1 MSRLLTDLLAPIAG
15 ARVTGDARGR
25 RIDAVTHD
33 SRRVS
38 AGSLFCCVRGARR
51 DGHEFAVEAV
61 TRGAVALLVDRE
73 ISGLD
78 PRIPQIVVDDVRRAM
93 GRLAAAFWG
102 NPSHD
107 LTVVGIT
114 GTNGK
119 TTTTHLLASIME
131 AAGWSTDT
139 IGTLSGGLTTPES
152 TDLQE
157 RLATDRDRSV
167 RGVAM
172 EVSSHALQLHRVAGT
187 RFAAGVFTNLSQDHL
202 DLHGDMESYFAAKA
216 TLFDREYCGVG
227 VVNVD
232 DEYGRRL
239 LDRDLPIVTYSV
251 ADLDDVKVTTTCHSY
266 TWDRTSIRVPL
277 GGSFNVANSLA
288 AATVAREI
296 GLGTEAIVEGLRRVH
311 PVPGRLESVDCG
323 QDFTVVVDYA
333 HTPDG
338 LSNVLRTLRDSA
350 PSARLVVVFG
360 CGGDRDRA
368 KRPLM
373 GEVASTLAD
382 DVVVTSDNPRSE
394 DPRAIVEAITAGVP
408 DHLRHR
414 VTVEID
420 RAAAIRLAVG
430 RARTGDVVVVA
441 GKGHET
447 TQSIGGVDRP
457 FDDRLEV
464 RRALGATS

>member
-1 MSRLLTDLLAPIAG
+1 
-15 ARVTGDARGR
+15 
-25 RIDAVTHD
+25 
-33 SRRVS
+33 
-38 AGSLFCCVRGARR
+38 
-51 DGHEFAVEAV
+51 
-61 TRGAVALLVDRE
+61 
-73 ISGLD
+73 
-78 PRIPQIVVDDVRRAM
+78 M
-93 GRLAAAFWG
+93 GRVAATFWG

-107 LTVVGIT
+107 ITVVGVT

-157 RLATDRDRSV
+157 RLAADRDRGV
-167 RGVAM
+167 HGVAM
-172 EVSSHALQLHRVAGT
+172 EVSSHALQLHRVSGT

-216 TLFDREYCGVG
+216 ALFDREYCAVG
-227 VVNVD
+227 VVNAD

-239 LDRDLPIVTYSV
+239 LDRDLPMIVYSV
-251 ADLDDVKVTTTCHSY
+251 ADLDDVKVTATCHSY
-266 TWDRTSIRVPL
+266 TWDRMSIRVPL

-296 GLGTEAIVEGLRRVH
+296 GLGADAIVEGLRRVH

-350 PSARLVVVFG
+350 PAARLAVVFG

-382 DVVVTSDNPRSE
+382 DVIVTSDNPRSE

-430 RARTGDVVVVA
+430 RARAGDVVVVA

-447 TQSIGGVDRP
+447 TQTIGGVDRP